1 MLLIILSLQIGAYSA
16 NKEIKHLIFSCEIF
30 SFLFFFFSNN
40 EFSCESEKRQQTPQL
55 TLPCEQAHLCKF
67 EKFFSG
73 REENRPRKGDPARK
87 LLIFDNPLS
96 LTKAG

>member
-30 SFLFFFFSNN
+30 SFHFFSNN
-40 EFSCESEKRQQTPQL
+40 EFACESEKRQQTPQL

-67 EKFFSG
+67 EKFFSA
-73 REENRPRKGDPARK
+73 REEKRPRKGDPARK
-87 LLIFDNPLS
+87 LLIF
-96 LTKAG
+96 G

>member
-30 SFLFFFFSNN
+30 PFHFFSNN
-40 EFSCESEKRQQTPQL
+40 EFACESEKRQQTPQL

-67 EKFFSG
+67 EKFFSA

-87 LLIFDNPLS
+87 LLIF
-96 LTKAG
+96 G

>member
-1 MLLIILSLQIGAYSA
+1 MLLIILSLQIGAYSV

-30 SFLFFFFSNN
+30 SFHFFSNN
-40 EFSCESEKRQQTPQL
+40 EFACESEKRQQTPQL

-67 EKFFSG
+67 EKFFSA

-87 LLIFDNPLS
+87 LLIF
-96 LTKAG
+96 G